1 MILLDTNILA
11 RITNSGDALCAPS
24 RKAVDLLRA
33 RGEQLIIVPQNLYE
47 FWAIAT
53 RPPGKP
59 PVGENGLGMSPE
71 RARAWV
77 QFFCRRFILL
87 ADREEL
93 SGVWLSLVS
102 GKRVTG
108 YKCHDARLVAAMNT
122 YQIQRILTL
131 NKDDFAPLGIT
142 VVDPRSV

>member
-11 RITNSGDALCAPS
+11 RITNSRDPLCVPS
-24 RKAVDLLRA
+24 RNAVDRLRVG
-33 RGEQLIIVPQNLYE
+33 GEQLIIVPQNLYE

-53 RPPGKP
+53 RPPGNP
-59 PVGENGLGMSPE
+59 PAGENGLGMSTE
-71 RARAWV
+71 RAKAWA
-77 QFFCRRFILL
+77 QFFCRRFVLL

-93 SGVWLSLVS
+93 SGVWLSLVAS
-102 GKRVTG
+102 KRVTG

-131 NKDDFAPLGIT
+131 NRADFAALGIT